1 MRIHALL
8 RAPHENACGQSMSKT
23 QYKSRFPHAMPCV
36 PLSAHR
42 SILGHN
48 PFSGFE
54 KQQQRLMILTISP
67 NSTHSSAPQNNAHDC
82 VISSKGSSVIKFRD
96 VTSRLANVTLRVSG
110 EGANWIHCLVI
121 EGGNV
126 TIDCCELTCGA
137 WGMCVSNKSNVTICG
152 CHVHDNTGCGIT
164 VYGGSNMTITVT
176 PHTNPLNR
184 VT

>member
-1 MRIHALL
+1 VSLL
-8 RAPHENACGQSMSKT
+8 
-23 QYKSRFPHAMPCV
+23 
-36 PLSAHR
+36 
-42 SILGHN
+42 
-48 PFSGFE
+48 
-54 KQQQRLMILTISP
+54 
-67 NSTHSSAPQNNAHDC
+67 QNNAHDC

-137 WGMCVSNKSNVTICG
+137 WGMCVSNKSQVHICG

-164 VYGGSNMTITVT
+164 VYGGSKMTITVT
-176 PHTNPLNR
+176 TNPKPKSLNPKHEQYETLNPKR
-184 VT
+184 FRGGFELAITTAFKPWVE